1 MNSFEQFPSYKKQRL
16 IMRKDY
22 ISRIP
27 FSSSKNNYII
37 LFNVWKIN
45 FTTNET
51 QLILMF
57 N

>member
-1 MNSFEQFPSYKKQRL
+1 MRSFEQFPSYEKRRL
-16 IMRKDY
+16 IIRKEY

-51 QLILMF
+51 QLILTF